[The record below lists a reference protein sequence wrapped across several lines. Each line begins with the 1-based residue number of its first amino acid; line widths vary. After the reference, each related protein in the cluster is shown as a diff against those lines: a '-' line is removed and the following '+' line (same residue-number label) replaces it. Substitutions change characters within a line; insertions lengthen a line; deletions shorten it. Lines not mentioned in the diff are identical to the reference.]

1 MRTSSS
7 SWRTRRCRRSGRPA
21 PTMPETAPPRGGRLQ
36 AILEALVFAAEE
48 PLTID
53 DLVNLFPGADRDAL
67 QAALDA
73 VSRTCDSEERGL
85 MVQRVAG
92 GCRMTTKPDL
102 GEWVRALFRS
112 RNRRRLSA
120 QALETLAVIAYRQPV
135 TTPEIQTIRGTDP
148 SSVLEALLEKKLVR
162 ILGRKKVVGKPF
174 LYGTTPE
181 FLAHFGLNSLQDLPD
196 ISEFGALA
204 AGADVP
210 ASATQGDAPEVVSP
224 APLAARPAGG
234 ALGPVVEADGGG
246 RGNGEDP
253 EENDDENE
261 RRDDGDDS

>member
-1 MRTSSS
+1 
-7 SWRTRRCRRSGRPA
+7 
-21 PTMPETAPPRGGRLQ
+21 MPETAPPRGGRLQ

-92 GCRMTTKPDL
+92 GYRMTTKPDL

-204 AGADVP
+204 AGADVAP
-210 ASATQGDAPEVVSP
+210 SGAPGDAPDVASP
-224 APLAARPAGG
+224 APHAVRAAGDAP
-234 ALGPVVEADGGG
+234 GPFEEEDEDDDG
-246 RGNGEDP
+246 GNGEDP
-253 EENDDENE
+253 EENDDESE
-261 RRDDGDDS
+261 RGDDGDDS